1 MIKKISSLLILLS
14 FLGSSYSLDVEF
26 ESNKTS
32 FDSKKEILLLEGDV
46 SLKYENLIFKADKV
60 EFDKK
65 NDLFTSKKLTFSSF
79 DNYLYGSANEVE
91 ILKKNVILKK
101 VEFSSCPCSNKIWW
115 IESKELNFKNG
126 EDFISAKNSKLIVQ
140 GRTLA
145 FINKANFPINYERK
159 TGILLPEVSINERSG
174 LDVKI
179 PVYLNLKT
187 NLDLVVEPRVMTQ
200 RGVGLNNELRYL
212 GKSYEGFFNFSALN
226 DSKSSYK
233 KLESDSLR
241 WSYNLNHFQNIDSST
256 FFDLRA
262 SSAGDPFYL
271 SDLGSIVSGL
281 SRTFVLPNKVEIS
294 HFGRNYIL
302 KADINSF
309 KLVNP
314 LGVNQYQRFPGLDYK
329 YFFNDRNF
337 NFSLDS
343 DFAFYRKG
351 GSYRNN
357 DKQKLT
363 RIFINPKFP
372 RLFQ

>member
-200 RGVGLNNELRYL
+200 RGIGLNNELRYL
-212 GKSYEGFFNFSALN
+212 GKSYEGFFNFSA
-226 DSKSSYK
+226 
-233 KLESDSLR
+233 
-241 WSYNLNHFQNIDSST
+241 
-256 FFDLRA
+256 
-262 SSAGDPFYL
+262 
-271 SDLGSIVSGL
+271 
-281 SRTFVLPNKVEIS
+281 
-294 HFGRNYIL
+294 
-302 KADINSF
+302 
-309 KLVNP
+309 
-314 LGVNQYQRFPGLDYK
+314 
-329 YFFNDRNF
+329 
-337 NFSLDS
+337 
-343 DFAFYRKG
+343 
-351 GSYRNN
+351 
-357 DKQKLT
+357 
-363 RIFINPKFP
+363 
-372 RLFQ
+372 